1 MSSAAAFAAGVGV
14 AIAVCLFARVTGF
27 DRDRSFYPT
36 VLTVIGL
43 LYVLFAA
50 IDGSARAL
58 VPETAGMI
66 VFVALA
72 VAGFKRSLW
81 IVAFGLAAHGVFD
94 FFHPAIIAN
103 AGVPAWWPAFCG
115 ACDIALAAWV
125 SLSTRQAP

>member
-1 MSSAAAFAAGVGV
+1 MSNAAAFVAGIGV
-14 AIAVCLFARVTGF
+14 AVAVCLFARMTGF

-58 VPETAGMI
+58 VPETMGMI

-81 IVAFGLAAHGVFD
+81 IVAVGLAAHGVFD
-94 FFHPAIIAN
+94 FFHPDLIAN

-125 SLSTRQAP
+125 GIGARHDA